1 MNESAYIPN
10 SRPPIE
16 GRPVTRQKVCTTCG
30 KEKPEL
36 EFQRLPRGNGTMP
49 YCKQCAGDRIRKA
62 KSPAKES
69 ETQAPPCEHKRL
81 WTGSKS
87 VIERMEPTLAS
98 LDLEELPLGE
108 EYEVC
113 QDCRFVRKGAYRL
126 ADLQDV
132 LPSALENGAINQRL
146 SRYGQELIERHTIR
160 SQVEREEL
168 PSVVDYSVGFGG
180 SPAGEPVDR
189 DVNEEATV
197 LGTDAMHEGL
207 DERHLDDMHSVTRG
221 EEPTTGETDAELAM
235 GAISPGVKVVDADPR
250 AEELMQALADMWAQR
265 DKLNRKIR
273 YAELELDN
281 IRLRRRV
288 AALEAKV
295 GEL

>member
-10 SRPPIE
+10 GRPPIE

-30 KEKPEL
+30 KQKPEL

-62 KSPAKES
+62 KSPAREG
-69 ETQAPPCEHKRL
+69 ETAAPPCEHKRL

-87 VIERMEPTLAS
+87 VIERMVPTLAS
-98 LDLEELPLGE
+98 LDLVELPLGE

-113 QDCRFVRKGAYRL
+113 QDCSFVRKSANRL
-126 ADLQDV
+126 GDLEDV
-132 LPSALENGAINQRL
+132 LPSALETAASNQRL
-146 SRYGQELIERHTIR
+146 SRYGQELIERHEIR
-160 SQVEREEL
+160 SQAEREEL
-168 PSVVDYSVGFGG
+168 PRVVDYSVGFGG

-189 DVNEEATV
+189 DGNEEAT
-197 LGTDAMHEGL
+197 LFGTDAMHEGL
-207 DERHLDDMHSVTRG
+207 DERHLDDLHTSTSG
-221 EEPTTGETDAELAM
+221 EEQTAGAAAAEAPPEPIA
-235 GAISPGVKVVDADPR
+235 GSVKGVDPDHR
-250 AEELMQALADMWAQR
+250 AEELIKALADMWTRR

-273 YAELELDN
+273 YAELELEN
-281 IRLRRRV
+281 IRLRRKL
-288 AALEAKV
+288 AALGVKD